1 MSQRI
6 PQKPKRRPSDFRRD
20 PCGDVF
26 TCRACGWPVGPA
38 DAGTQHRNHCPNCL
52 SSVHLDD
59 EPGDRSADC
68 GGLME
73 PVSVWVRKGGE
84 WAIIHRCRI
93 CGVLH
98 SNRIAADD
106 NQALLLSLAVRP
118 LAQPHVPLDH
128 LDP

>member
-1 MSQRI
+1 
-6 PQKPKRRPSDFRRD
+6 
-20 PCGDVF
+20 
-26 TCRACGWPVGPA
+26 
-38 DAGTQHRNHCPNCL
+38 
-52 SSVHLDD
+52 
-59 EPGDRSADC
+59 
-68 GGLME
+68 ME

-118 LAQPHVPLDH
+118 LAQPPFPLDH

>member
-6 PQKPKRRPSDFRRD
+6 PQKPKRRSSDFRRD

-84 WAIIHRCRI
+84 WAIIHRCRMRRADGAGI
-93 CGVLH
+93 CLGPQRRRVGH
-98 SNRIAADD
+98 HP
-106 NQALLLSLAVRP
+106 P
-118 LAQPHVPLDH
+118 LPHLWCTPLQPDRGR
-128 LDP
+128 